1 MQTRQ
6 HRRKR
11 RLNKRGKTALSLL
24 VLAFFGI
31 CYWFFIGL
39 SQAPASKTASS
50 TSASTTTSKSTSSK
64 SQQVNWV
71 KQDSAVKVPILMY
84 HAVHVMAAE
93 EAANANLIVDPTTF
107 DSHIKALKEAGY
119 YFLSPEEA
127 YKVLTENVLPDNNQK
142 VVWLTF
148 DDGDLDFYTV
158 AYPILKNYQA
168 KATNNVITNYVQNG
182 NAANITVDQ
191 MVEMKENGM
200 SFQSHT
206 ANHPDLSAT
215 ETSQLTTEF
224 SQSKDFLD
232 SQLNQDTI
240 ALAYPSGRYND
251 TVTSIASQYYK
262 LAVTT
267 DEGIASA
274 SDGLMSLKR
283 VRILPDTTAEGLL
296 NQIG

>member
-1 MQTRQ
+1 MQARK
-6 HRRKR
+6 HRHKR
-11 RLNKRGKTALSLL
+11 RLNKRGKTALFLL
-24 VLAFFGI
+24 ILALVGLG
-31 CYWFFIGL
+31 YWLVAGL
-39 SQAPASKTASS
+39 GQATRQQTASS
-50 TSASTTTSKSTSSK
+50 TNSSSSASQNNSAKTE
-64 SQQVNWV
+64 QVNWV
-71 KQDSAVKVPILMY
+71 KQDSEVKLPILMY

-107 DSHIKALKEAGY
+107 DSHIKALKDAGY

-127 YKVLTENVLPDNNQK
+127 YKVLTENVLPNNNAK
-142 VVWLTF
+142 IVWLTF
-148 DDGDLDFYTV
+148 DDGNLDFYTV

-168 KATNNVITNYVQNG
+168 KATNNVITNYVENG
-182 NAANITVDQ
+182 NAANITVAQ
-191 MVEMKENGM
+191 MLEMKENGM

-215 ETSQLTTEF
+215 ETSQLATEF
-224 SQSKDFLD
+224 SQSKEFLN

-267 DEGIASA
+267 DEGVATA

-283 VRILPDTTAEGLL
+283 VRILPNTTADGLL